1 MITVAITSYNEER
14 YIEGAVRSALAFTRP
29 EGEKVE
35 FFVVDG
41 MSEDN
46 TRSIVQSIQ
55 KDFPEL
61 QLIDNPERYQV
72 HGINLAIDKA
82 KGNYLAWLGAHAVY
96 PVDYLDVLYQTSLR
110 TNAENV
116 GGVLDTQPGS
126 SSYSGHLVQAISTHK
141 FGVGDSGFR
150 VGQRIEEYTDTVPF
164 GFYKLSIF
172 KEIGKF
178 DKRLIRCQDYELNK
192 RILKHGGKILVNPNV
207 KVVYYNQ
214 PSMGR
219 FVRKQVLL
227 QGPYNP
233 YAWYVAPHSFNIRH
247 AISAVFTASLI
258 VGIPLSVFFVWAR
271 ILLIAVMGLYFSLAL
286 FSSIQ
291 QAIRYKKPADILILP
306 IGFLAFHIS
315 HGLGVILGLLNLL
328 FGTAPVQK
336 SKRLKP

>member
-1 MITVAITSYNEER
+1 MITVAIISYNEEKF
-14 YIEGAVRSALAFTRP
+14 IEGAVRSVLAFTSP
-29 EGEKVE
+29 EGEELE

-41 MSEDN
+41 MSDDK
-46 TRSIVQSIQ
+46 TRSIIQSIQ
-55 KDFPEL
+55 KEFPEL
-61 QLIDNPERYQV
+61 QLIDNPDRYQG

-82 KGNYLAWLGAHAVY
+82 KGDYLARLDAHAVY
-96 PVDYLDVLYQTSLR
+96 PVDYLDVLYKTSLR
-110 TNAENV
+110 TDAENV
-116 GGVLDTQPGS
+116 GGVLDTLPGS
-126 SSYSGHLVQAISTHK
+126 TSYSGHLVQAISTHK

-150 VGQRIEEYTDTVPF
+150 VGHRKEEYTDTVPF
-164 GFYKLSIF
+164 GFYKMDIF

-178 DKRLIRCQDYELNK
+178 DERLIRCQDYELNK

-207 KVVYYNQ
+207 EVVYYNQ

-219 FVRKQVLL
+219 FVRKQILL

-271 ILLIAVMGLYFSLAL
+271 ILLFAVMGLYFLLAL
-286 FSSIQ
+286 FSSVQ

-306 IGFLAFHIS
+306 FGFLAFHIS
-315 HGLGVILGLLNLL
+315 HGLGVLLGLLKLL

-336 SKRLKP
+336 SKRIRP